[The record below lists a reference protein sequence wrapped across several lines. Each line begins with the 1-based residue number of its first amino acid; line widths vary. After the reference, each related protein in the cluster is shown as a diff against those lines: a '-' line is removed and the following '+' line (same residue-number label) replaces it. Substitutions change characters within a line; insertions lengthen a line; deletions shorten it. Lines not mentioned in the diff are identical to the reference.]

1 MEKIII
7 VLLLLVIALLLY
19 REKPRLPKTE
29 KAPKAPQKP
38 EENYSVMGASTY
50 VPKTAQPVKAE
61 VQLKEQE
68 PSSQEEADNEANYP
82 LEIPVEELDAIFAP
96 SIDLEEEEEELRR
109 LHSPEEDEDF
119 ATGLTFE
126 ELGQLVPL
134 LSNSNTS
141 EVITPNAIA
150 IAQKVENT
158 NLLEALERALPEATA
173 KISALLEKYL
183 PKPIE
188 VEEVF
193 DIGEFV

>member
-7 VLLLLVIALLLY
+7 VLLLVVIALLLY

-29 KAPKAPQKP
+29 KALKAPQKP

-50 VPKTAQPVKAE
+50 VPKTPQPVKAE
-61 VQLKEQE
+61 AQVKEQE
-68 PSSQEEADNEANYP
+68 PSPQEEANNEANYP

-96 SIDLEEEEEELRR
+96 SIDFEDEEEELHGLR
-109 LHSPEEDEDF
+109 SPEEDEDF

-126 ELGQLVPL
+126 ELGQFVPL

-141 EVITPNAIA
+141 EVITPDTLVIA
-150 IAQKVENT
+150 KKVENT
-158 NLLEALERALPEATA
+158 NLLEALDRALP

-183 PKPIE
+183 PKPADD

>member
-7 VLLLLVIALLLY
+7 VLLLVVIALLLY

-50 VPKTAQPVKAE
+50 VPKTPQPVKAE
-61 VQLKEQE
+61 AQVKEQE
-68 PSSQEEADNEANYP
+68 PSPQEEANNEAIYP

-96 SIDLEEEEEELRR
+96 SIDFEDEEEELRR
-109 LHSPEEDEDF
+109 LRSPEEDEDF
-119 ATGLTFE
+119 ATGLTFK

-134 LSNSNTS
+134 LTNSNTS
-141 EVITPNAIA
+141 EVITPDTLA

-158 NLLEALERALPEATA
+158 NLLEALELAMPEATA

-183 PKPIE
+183 PKP
-188 VEEVF
+188 VEEEEIF
-193 DIGEFV
+193 DIEEFV

>member
-7 VLLLLVIALLLY
+7 LLLIVVILLLLSDKMPITLSKKRTPQPKAT
-19 REKPRLPKTE
+19 PIPKT
-29 KAPKAPQKP
+29 APST
-38 EENYSVMGASTY
+38 SVMGESRF
-50 VPKTAQPVKAE
+50 VPPAKVVTTAIPLTE
-61 VQLKEQE
+61 KEQQDILTEWEEE
-68 PSSQEEADNEANYP
+68 PT
-82 LEIPVEELDAIFAP
+82 
-96 SIDLEEEEEELRR
+96 IDLEDEEEDLRSYR
-109 LHSPEEDEDF
+109 TEEEDNDF
-119 ATGLTFE
+119 ATGLSFE

-183 PKPIE
+183 SKPIE
-188 VEEVF
+188 VEELF

>member
-7 VLLLLVIALLLY
+7 VLLLVVIALLLY

-68 PSSQEEADNEANYP
+68 PSSQEEVDNEANYP
-82 LEIPVEELDAIFAP
+82 LEIPIEELDAIFAP
-96 SIDLEEEEEELRR
+96 TIDLEEEEEELCR
-109 LHSPEEDEDF
+109 LRTPEEDEDF

-134 LSNSNTS
+134 LTNSNTS
-141 EVITPNAIA
+141 EVITPDTLV

-158 NLLEALERALPEATA
+158 NLLEALDQALPEATI

-183 PKPIE
+183 PKP
-188 VEEVF
+188 VEEEELF

>member
-1 MEKIII
+1 MEKLII
-7 VLLLLVIALLLY
+7 VLLLVVIALLLY

-29 KAPKAPQKP
+29 KAPKTPQKP

-50 VPKTAQPVKAE
+50 VPKTPQPVKEE
-61 VQLKEQE
+61 VQE
-68 PSSQEEADNEANYP
+68 PSPQEEADNEANYP
-82 LEIPVEELDAIFAP
+82 LEIPIEELDAIFAP
-96 SIDLEEEEEELRR
+96 AIYLEEEEEELRR
-109 LHSPEEDEDF
+109 LRSPEEDEDF

-134 LSNSNTS
+134 LSNNNTS
-141 EVITPNAIA
+141 EVVTLDTLA

-158 NLLEALERALPEATA
+158 NLLEALERALPEATI

-183 PKPIE
+183 PKP
-188 VEEVF
+188 VEEDEMF

>member
-7 VLLLLVIALLLY
+7 VLLLVVIALLLY

-29 KAPKAPQKP
+29 KAPKAAQKP

-68 PSSQEEADNEANYP
+68 PSSQEEVDNEANYP
-82 LEIPVEELDAIFAP
+82 LEIPIEELDAIFAP
-96 SIDLEEEEEELRR
+96 TIDLEEEEEELRR
-109 LHSPEEDEDF
+109 LRTPEEDEDF
-119 ATGLTFE
+119 ATGLSFE

-183 PKPIE
+183 SKPIE
-188 VEEVF
+188 EEELF

>member
-7 VLLLLVIALLLY
+7 VLLLVVIALLLY

-38 EENYSVMGASTY
+38 EENYSVMGAGTY
-50 VPKTAQPVKAE
+50 VPKTPQPVKAE
-61 VQLKEQE
+61 AQVKEQE
-68 PSSQEEADNEANYP
+68 PSPQEEVDNEANYP
-82 LEIPVEELDAIFAP
+82 LEIPVEKLDAIFAP
-96 SIDLEEEEEELRR
+96 SIDFEDEEEELRR
-109 LHSPEEDEDF
+109 LRSPEEDEDF

-141 EVITPNAIA
+141 EVITPDTLVIA
-150 IAQKVENT
+150 KKVENT
-158 NLLEALERALPEATA
+158 NLLEALDRALP

-183 PKPIE
+183 PKPADD

>member
-7 VLLLLVIALLLY
+7 VLLLVVIALLLY

-68 PSSQEEADNEANYP
+68 PSSQEEVDNEANYP
-82 LEIPVEELDAIFAP
+82 LEIPIEELDAIFAP
-96 SIDLEEEEEELRR
+96 TIDLEEEEEELRR
-109 LHSPEEDEDF
+109 LRTPEEDEDF

-134 LSNSNTS
+134 LTNSNTS
-141 EVITPNAIA
+141 EVITPDTLV

-183 PKPIE
+183 SKPIE
-188 VEEVF
+188 VEELF

>member
-7 VLLLLVIALLLY
+7 VLLLVVIALLLY
-19 REKPRLPKTE
+19 REKPHFPKPD

-38 EENYSVMGASTY
+38 KEVYSVMGASTY

-61 VQLKEQE
+61 E
-68 PSSQEEADNEANYP
+68 PSPQEETDNEANYP

-96 SIDLEEEEEELRR
+96 TIDLEDEEEELRR
-109 LHSPEEDEDF
+109 LRSPEEDEDF

-141 EVITPNAIA
+141 EVITPDTLA
-150 IAQKVENT
+150 IAQKIENT

-183 PKPIE
+183 PKPAAE
-188 VEEVF
+188 VEELF

>member
-50 VPKTAQPVKAE
+50 VPKTPQPVKAE
-61 VQLKEQE
+61 AQVKEQE
-68 PSSQEEADNEANYP
+68 PSPQEEANNEANYP

-96 SIDLEEEEEELRR
+96 SIDFEDEEEELRR
-109 LHSPEEDEDF
+109 LRSPEEDEDF

-134 LSNSNTS
+134 LTNSNTS
-141 EVITPNAIA
+141 EVITPDTLA

-158 NLLEALERALPEATA
+158 NLLEALELAMPEATA

-183 PKPIE
+183 PKP
-188 VEEVF
+188 VKEEEIF
-193 DIGEFV
+193 DIEEFV